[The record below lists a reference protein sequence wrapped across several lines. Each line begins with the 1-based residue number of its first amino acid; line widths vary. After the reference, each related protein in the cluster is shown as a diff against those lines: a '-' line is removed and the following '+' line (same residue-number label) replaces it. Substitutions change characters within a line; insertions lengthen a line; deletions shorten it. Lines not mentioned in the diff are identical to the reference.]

1 MSIPSRTYTPTVA
14 VEFASSPSTTAP
26 AHATFPFKPAS
37 KLIALQKVQVD
48 VENRSCTGACHDG
61 TPPYSRPR
69 PAVTDSTLQ
78 QQEIYFIEID
88 KDSTEETSNEGGNVF
103 DVEKIKVQ
111 SNDPDPSAADNIR
124 RITVAIAG
132 GTILSVGLVLIP
144 FPIVPGSLIAYGG
157 LMILATEFD
166 SARKAI
172 KTVKEPLSK
181 WLADDEEEEVNATG
195 DEGWRESILYKSNES
210 GDGKWRD
217 IILYK
222 SNESRQT
229 EDVDGANGRRAQIKA
244 MKHFLRKV
252 LMLDSAD
259 TNERRDAIESKQY
272 GNYHTELAPP
282 VSPTCHSELLGCG
295 PFDYDE
301 HGDAN
306 EKTRM
311 PRAGIQ
317 RLDSDGSISLNALD
331 TGNERLFSRQ
341 DTFGSSGNDSDC
353 LWVTFSCNPFQD
365 EAQRQGHHETETHT

>member
-1 MSIPSRTYTPTVA
+1 MSIPRRTFTPPVA
-14 VEFASSPSTTAP
+14 VELASSPAP
-26 AHATFPFKPAS
+26 ARATFPFKPAS
-37 KLIALQKVQVD
+37 KIIALQKLQAD
-48 VENRSCTGACHDG
+48 VETRSCAGACHDG

-78 QQEIYFIEID
+78 RQEIYFIEID
-88 KDSTEETSNEGGNVF
+88 KDSTEETSNGGGHVF
-103 DVEKIKVQ
+103 YGEKSEVQ
-111 SNDPDPSAADNIR
+111 SNDPGPSAADNIR
-124 RITVAIAG
+124 RTTVAIAG

-210 GDGKWRD
+210 
-217 IILYK
+217 
-222 SNESRQT
+222 RQT

-259 TNERRDAIESKQY
+259 TNERRDAVESKQY

-341 DTFGSSGNDSDC
+341 DTFCSSGNDSDC